1 MKGDRMTYIERKK
14 YLIFVSTAFVT
25 GFVLYGFIGLFLF
38 FDKDISQQ
46 QTLLQRVLTVIGIGV
61 LGGYLISAI
70 LSGILLFANYIREKS
85 TRFKVLAIVLFM
97 LTVQLI
103 ALAGFI
109 LNLPVYFSNLVKV
122 LKRRQIIEK

>member
-1 MKGDRMTYIERKK
+1 MTYIERKK

-103 ALAGFI
+103 ALAGFF
-109 LNLPVYFSNLVKV
+109 LNLPVYFSNLVNV

>member
-1 MKGDRMTYIERKK
+1 MTYIERKK

-46 QTLLQRVLTVIGIGV
+46 QTLLQRILTVIGIGV

-70 LSGILLFANYIREKS
+70 LSGILLFSNYIREKS

-103 ALAGFI
+103 ALAGFF
-109 LNLPVYFSNLVKV
+109 LNLPVYFSNLVNV